1 MNARVKLVNS
11 MRDLSPPR
19 KRGSRATVEAPGHRI
34 PAFATGLSGEII
46 SATITGVE
54 PTGTD
59 LKSSCADL
67 IRAST
72 SLFRALEGVDGRDK
86 LGQDEIS
93 GSICS
98 VIRPQ
103 DFPRTA
109 LRESGNPGISITCP
123 GPPLSRGRRL
133 ENASNLITASCAGTT
148 NRVECRTLIFATRY

>member
-1 MNARVKLVNS
+1 MHLLNKTQNRPTLASIGARFPLAF
-11 MRDLSPPR
+11 
-19 KRGSRATVEAPGHRI
+19 GSHDRHASLPSRQA
-34 PAFATGLSGEII
+34 AGLSGEII
-46 SATITGVE
+46 SAMITGVE

-86 LGQDEIS
+86 PGQDEIS

-109 LRESGNPGISITCP
+109 LRFCGND
-123 GPPLSRGRRL
+123 
-133 ENASNLITASCAGTT
+133 
-148 NRVECRTLIFATRY
+148 

>member
-1 MNARVKLVNS
+1 M
-11 MRDLSPPR
+11 PR
-19 KRGSRATVEAPGHRI
+19 KGTSLSQPEQPHVRRSRESA
-34 PAFATGLSGEII
+34 GLSGEII

-86 LGQDEIS
+86 PGQDEIS

-103 DFPRTA
+103 DFPRKNQA
-109 LRESGNPGISITCP
+109 
-123 GPPLSRGRRL
+123 
-133 ENASNLITASCAGTT
+133 
-148 NRVECRTLIFATRY
+148 

>member
-46 SATITGVE
+46 SAMITGVE

-86 LGQDEIS
+86 PGQNEIA
-93 GSICS
+93 GRLAPVCGRRI
-98 VIRPQ
+98 
-103 DFPRTA
+103 FPVSPA
-109 LRESGNPGISITCP
+109 
-123 GPPLSRGRRL
+123 LSR
-133 ENASNLITASCAGTT
+133 E
-148 NRVECRTLIFATRY
+148 